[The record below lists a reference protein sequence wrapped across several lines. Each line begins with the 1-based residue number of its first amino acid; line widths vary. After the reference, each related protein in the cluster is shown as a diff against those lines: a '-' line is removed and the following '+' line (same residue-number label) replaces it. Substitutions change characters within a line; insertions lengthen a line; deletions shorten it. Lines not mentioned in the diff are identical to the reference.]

1 MNEHNTEST
10 SPQNGEGTEAL
21 VALQEQMNTVIAER
35 DTLKMQHRDLK
46 NASKNVNELQ
56 KQFDAL
62 TTKHSALEEEYTG
75 FKSTLKQKSTD
86 SYIETALNAAGAHN
100 AGRVKAMLDMSVLKI
115 ADDGTPDQ
123 AAVASAISALK
134 ISDSYMF
141 KPDGGTDTG
150 NDQNSGGTLNK
161 SLPEIKRA
169 AEGQRTDAFNLALAA
184 AKKAKDPFK
193 AIEEVLKH
201 HGKSA

>member
-1 MNEHNTEST
+1 M
-10 SPQNGEGTEAL
+10 
-21 VALQEQMNTVIAER
+21 
-35 DTLKMQHRDLK
+35 
-46 NASKNVNELQ
+46 
-56 KQFDAL
+56 
-62 TTKHSALEEEYTG
+62 
-75 FKSTLKQKSTD
+75 
-86 SYIETALNAAGAHN
+86 TALNAAGAHN